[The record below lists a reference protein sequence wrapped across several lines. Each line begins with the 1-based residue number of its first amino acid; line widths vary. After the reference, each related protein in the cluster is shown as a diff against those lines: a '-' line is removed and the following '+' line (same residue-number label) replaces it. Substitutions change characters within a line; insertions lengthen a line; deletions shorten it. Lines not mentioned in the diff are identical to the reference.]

1 MNCGK
6 QFLHFV
12 CFFLSAFGSVPLLN
26 NKIHTWRLYSRLI
39 GGSVLSP
46 PSPPLRCTGCCDHLP
61 RRSASCS
68 KRVATSCDPHHFAG
82 CLQSPLRS
90 LLFTMTAVSWFK
102 SEFLTLRRLIFNILF
117 YGSHFGLFAYGWYS
131 QETNKRL
138 DGLNSLKYSVWISRG
153 AGLALA
159 YDGGLI
165 MLPMLRNIIRALRP
179 KFTWLMAMDEN
190 IWL

>member
-1 MNCGK
+1 
-6 QFLHFV
+6 
-12 CFFLSAFGSVPLLN
+12 
-26 NKIHTWRLYSRLI
+26 
-39 GGSVLSP
+39 
-46 PSPPLRCTGCCDHLP
+46 
-61 RRSASCS
+61 
-68 KRVATSCDPHHFAG
+68 
-82 CLQSPLRS
+82 
-90 LLFTMTAVSWFK
+90 MTAASWFK
-102 SEFLTLRRLIFNILF
+102 REFLTLRRLIFNIIF

-131 QETNKRL
+131 QATNERL

-190 IWL
+190 IWLWVYFAYIILCVSRSFLSILLCISHRQVAYSMACWTVVCLEHLFGTARSVLTVS